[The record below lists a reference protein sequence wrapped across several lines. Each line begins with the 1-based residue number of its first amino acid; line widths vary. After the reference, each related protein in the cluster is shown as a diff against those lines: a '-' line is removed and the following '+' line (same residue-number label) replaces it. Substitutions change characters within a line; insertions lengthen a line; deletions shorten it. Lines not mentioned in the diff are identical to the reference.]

1 MSELLGIPKRTIEN
15 WESGSRK
22 CPEWAERLVVEKLES
37 IGEERQ
43 GDDNEKCWENWFYD
57 NESSADKAKRTHVW
71 ELCNLDLNDIEL

>member
-43 GDDNEKCWENWFYD
+43 GDDNEKC
-57 NESSADKAKRTHVW
+57 
-71 ELCNLDLNDIEL
+71 